1 MTLEA
6 PAASAR
12 ATSRGSRTP
21 PSAQTWA
28 PTSRAAAAHSRTAEN
43 CGRPTPVCMRV
54 VHIAPGPTPTLIMS
68 APAAASSRT
77 PSAVTILPAAMGS
90 PSSSALTLRSA
101 VSMLSWWPW
110 AVSMT
115 RTSAPASARARARPS
130 TSPLM
135 PTAAPMCKRP
145 CLSTP
150 GLYIFAL
157 TAPFLVRIP
166 AKVPSGLTTGA
177 SLREVLRS
185 LVKASCGSMP
195 TGSVTKSVVISWPTA
210 VKLSCPRRSFGVMM
224 PMGMFPSTTMAA
236 PWARLCKRLLV

>member
-6 PAASAR
+6 PAARAR

-28 PTSRAAAAHSRTAEN
+28 PTSRAAAAHSKTAEN

-54 VHIAPGPTPTLIMS
+54 VHIAPGPTPTLMMS

-90 PSSSALTLRSA
+90 PKSSAFTLRSA
-101 VSMLSWWPW
+101 LSMLSWCPC

-115 RTSAPASARARARPS
+115 RTSAPACARARARPS

-135 PTAAPMCKRP
+135 PTAAPTMVLSEIGVSMMRSGPKRRTSGSP
-145 CLSTP
+145 SASPEASRTPRSSSSTAC
-150 GLYIFAL
+150 G
-157 TAPFLVRIP
+157 
-166 AKVPSGLTTGA
+166 
-177 SLREVLRS
+177 
-185 LVKASCGSMP
+185 SCG
-195 TGSVTKSVVISWPTA
+195 G
-210 VKLSCPRRSFGVMM
+210 PRRCGCRLSRPG
-224 PMGMFPSTTMAA
+224 STS
-236 PWARLCKRLLV
+236 